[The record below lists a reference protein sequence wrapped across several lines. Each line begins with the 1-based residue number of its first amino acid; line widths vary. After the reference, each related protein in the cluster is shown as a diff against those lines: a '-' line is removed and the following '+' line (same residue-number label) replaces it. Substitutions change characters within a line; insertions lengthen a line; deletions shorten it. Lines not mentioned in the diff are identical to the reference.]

1 MSIHG
6 NAAGTDMGSVG
17 ISSVTGKVV
26 VFASTIAAYGV
37 ENGDTLVLDRA
48 GTPEYVKVKSVDS
61 ATQVTLWN
69 TPSTTAGGTKYSEL
83 LEAPKHIH
91 ENEEGTILGASK
103 TEADAGITGLTHA
116 GWVKKHTKSR
126 SDGTTSTWYETLVAS
141 SSLTDD
147 VAGTD
152 F

>member
-1 MSIHG
+1 MALYG
-6 NAAGTDMGSVG
+6 KAAGLDMGTIA
-17 ISSVTGKVV
+17 ISAVSGKTIT
-26 VFASTIAAYGV
+26 FASTIAAYGV
-37 ENGDTLVLDRA
+37 EPGDTLVLDRA

-61 ATQVTLWN
+61 TTKVTLWN
-69 TPSTTAGGTKYSEL
+69 TPSTAAAGDHYAEL
-83 LEAPKHIH
+83 LEAPKYVHQ
-91 ENEEGTILGASK
+91 NDEGNILGASP
-103 TEADAGITGLTHA
+103 TEADAGITGLSHA
-116 GWVKKHTKSR
+116 GWVKKHVKSR